1 MFVFKL
7 AFTTL
12 ICRANNCDTETF
24 KQIFIRKKNT
34 SAHMT
39 EQAGVVTIVLQVH
52 LNILNYFLLDFSLTF
67 F

>member
-1 MFVFKL
+1 M
-7 AFTTL
+7 TL
-12 ICRANNCDTETF
+12 RRLN
-24 KQIFIRKKNT
+24 KYLSVKKNT